1 MKNRLVGMAYIV
13 ITFFLVPFLLIMI
26 SGGSRSAI
34 VDYKFANKNLVT
46 GLTTYTVIEDQIDG
60 DNGNI
65 KRKIYSNLD
74 KPDYSTDQ
82 KATFEKSVNKNDKT
96 LFIGDE
102 LYILSSPGFCFDRNE
117 LKGKVSLCLKDIQS
131 SYKVNETEIKE
142 CYIFDKTYYNLEL
155 VDSISEKIYVDIENS
170 LVVKQEVYSKDG
182 KLIEVTEIQ

>member
-1 MKNRLVGMAYIV
+1 MAFFLFSMKNRLVGMAYIV
-13 ITFFLVPFLLIMI
+13 ITFFLIPFLLIMI

-96 LFIGDE
+96 LFIRSNNYKIDYKIE
-102 LYILSSPGFCFDRNE
+102 S
-117 LKGKVSLCLKDIQS
+117 KDIQTDTAS
-131 SYKVNETEIKE
+131 QDGNLKMP
-142 CYIFDKTYYNLEL
+142 YNR
-155 VDSISEKIYVDIENS
+155 IS
-170 LVVKQEVYSKDG
+170 LVLESINIESTAKD
-182 KLIEVTEIQ
+182 